1 MGLASPLHGHG
12 WRPPRR
18 SLRVRLALACWGVF
32 VVTGI
37 PLLAVTVGLWQG
49 ATASSS
55 GSSSGAGTA
64 PGQGPPV
71 GPGLGPGR
79 STAPVVPGAH
89 VSHFSGSIQAA
100 QHNFDLHS
108 LLVVSAIA
116 LVIMTIPA
124 IIVGW
129 LVADRLLRPL
139 RAMTTAA
146 RNISATNLHER
157 LSLGGPDDEIKQ
169 LGDTF
174 DGLLGR
180 LERSFQAQRQF
191 VANASHELRTP
202 HATMRVWLEVAL
214 GKPQPA
220 PPHIADLGDR
230 LHHEL
235 DHIDRLLDGLLVL
248 ARAQQR
254 SAADEAT
261 LALDAVVSAA
271 TGERAALISG
281 LGLDVRHQECP
292 AALVTG
298 SEMLLA
304 RMVGNVVD
312 NAITHNVPAGWV
324 RISTE
329 VADGSARLVVEN
341 GGPVLDERDVQAL
354 TQPFRRLGPERTGSD
369 RGSGLGLSIVAAIAE
384 MHAGRL
390 ELHPLAEG
398 GFQVIIELPLALG
411 ADAGVPA

>member
-1 MGLASPLHGHG
+1 MGVHG
-12 WRPPRR
+12 WHPPRR

-49 ATASSS
+49 ATGSSS
-55 GSSSGAGTA
+55 GSSSGSSTA
-64 PGQGPPV
+64 PGQGPV
-71 GPGLGPGR
+71 IGPGPRPGR
-79 STAPVVPGAH
+79 SIARVSPGH
-89 VSHFSGSIQAA
+89 GVTHYSGSIQAA
-100 QHNFDLHS
+100 QHSFDLHS

-116 LVIMTIPA
+116 LVIMTVPA
-124 IIVGW
+124 VIVGW
-129 LVADRLLRPL
+129 LVAGRLLLPL
-139 RAMTTAA
+139 RAMTAAA

-157 LSLGGPDDEIKQ
+157 LGLSGPDDEIKQ

-248 ARAQQR
+248 ARAQQPA
-254 SAADEAT
+254 AADETT
-261 LALDAVVSAA
+261 LPLDTVVCAA
-271 TGERAALISG
+271 TAERAALISG
-281 LGLDVRHQECP
+281 QGLEVRHQECP

-304 RMVGNVVD
+304 RMVSNVVD
-312 NAITHNVPAGWV
+312 NAITHNAPGGWV
-324 RISTE
+324 RITTE
-329 VADGSARLVVEN
+329 VAGGSARLLVEN
-341 GGPVLDERDVQAL
+341 GGPVLDEHAVQAL

-369 RGSGLGLSIVAAIAE
+369 RGSGLGLSIVSAIAE
-384 MHAGRL
+384 MHGGRL
-390 ELHPLAEG
+390 ELHALPEG
-398 GFQVIIELPLALG
+398 GFQVVIELPLALR
-411 ADAGVPA
+411 ADTGVPA

>member
-1 MGLASPLHGHG
+1 MGVNG
-12 WRPPRR
+12 WHPPRR

-32 VVTGI
+32 VLTGI

-49 ATASSS
+49 ATGSSS
-55 GSSSGAGTA
+55 GSSSGSRSA
-64 PGQGPPV
+64 PGRGPAI
-71 GPGLGPGR
+71 GPGPRPGR
-79 STAPVVPGAH
+79 PIAR
-89 VSHFSGSIQAA
+89 VSPDHFATHFSGSIKAA
-100 QHNFDLHS
+100 QHSFDLHS
-108 LLVVSAIA
+108 LLVVSVIA
-116 LVIMTIPA
+116 LVIMTVPA

-129 LVADRLLRPL
+129 LVAGRLLRPL

-157 LSLGGPDDEIKQ
+157 LSLSGPDDEIKQ

-248 ARAQQR
+248 ARAQQPA
-254 SAADEAT
+254 AADETT
-261 LALDAVVSAA
+261 LPLDTVVSVA
-271 TGERAALISG
+271 TAERAALISG
-281 LGLDVRHQECP
+281 QGLEVGHQECP
-292 AALVTG
+292 AARVTG
-298 SEMLLA
+298 SEMLLT
-304 RMVGNVVD
+304 RMVSNVVD
-312 NAITHNVPAGWV
+312 NAITHNAPGGWV
-324 RISTE
+324 RIRTE
-329 VADGSARLVVEN
+329 AAGGSARLVVEN
-341 GGPVLDERDVQAL
+341 GGPVLDERAVQAL

-369 RGSGLGLSIVAAIAE
+369 RGSGLGLSIVSAIAE
-384 MHAGRL
+384 MHGGRL
-390 ELHPLAEG
+390 ELHALAEG
-398 GFQVIIELPLALG
+398 GFQVVIELPLGARR

>member
-1 MGLASPLHGHG
+1 MGFHG
-12 WRPPRR
+12 WHPPRR

-49 ATASSS
+49 ATGSAS
-55 GSSSGAGTA
+55 GSGSASAAGPGPAPASGRVPGPGGSPA
-64 PGQGPPV
+64 PG
-71 GPGLGPGR
+71 
-79 STAPVVPGAH
+79 VPR
-89 VSHFSGSIQAA
+89 HFSGHRAGSIQVA
-100 QHNFDLHS
+100 QHSFDLHQ

-116 LVIMTIPA
+116 LVIMTVPA
-124 IIVGW
+124 IIIGW
-129 LVADRLLRPL
+129 LVAGRLLLPL

-146 RNISATNLHER
+146 RNISAINLHER
-157 LSLGGPDDEIKQ
+157 LRLSGPDDEIKQ

-248 ARAQQR
+248 ARAQQPA
-254 SAADEAT
+254 AADEAT
-261 LALDAVVSAA
+261 LPLDTVVCAA
-271 TGERAALISG
+271 TAERAALISG
-281 LGLDVRHQECP
+281 QGLEVRHQECP
-292 AALVTG
+292 AARVTG

-304 RMVGNVVD
+304 RMVSNVVD
-312 NAITHNVPAGWV
+312 NAITHNAPGGWV
-324 RISTE
+324 RITTE
-329 VADGSARLVVEN
+329 AAGGSARLVVEN
-341 GGPVLDERDVQAL
+341 GGPVLDERAVQAL

-369 RGSGLGLSIVAAIAE
+369 RGSGLGLSIVSAIAE
-384 MHAGRL
+384 MHGGRL
-390 ELHPLAEG
+390 ELHALAEG
-398 GFQVIIELPLALG
+398 GFQVVIELPLAVRAG
-411 ADAGVPA
+411 AGVPA